1 MDNLNDQEKA
11 LYNLSTPIPLTNL
24 MLKRPCCM
32 ICSGYIIMFIISFF
46 VFSMG
51 WLLPSNQT
59 DRDYMVWGDPYVN
72 NMDKT
77 LLVKEALLSDTAE
90 DEIAL
95 QSQIVTDWTAMLVY

>member
-1 MDNLNDQEKA
+1 
-11 LYNLSTPIPLTNL
+11 
-24 MLKRPCCM
+24 
-32 ICSGYIIMFIISFF
+32 
-46 VFSMG
+46 
-51 WLLPSNQT
+51 
-59 DRDYMVWGDPYVN
+59 MVWGDPYVN

>member
-1 MDNLNDQEKA
+1 
-11 LYNLSTPIPLTNL
+11 
-24 MLKRPCCM
+24 M